1 MAFIHTLG
9 FHNTSRVGAK
19 LDLLVSR
26 AFSKKGFFL
35 VGPVFL
41 SNQHSDHLV
50 DSEKGDKGVGPS
62 ILAHQLT
69 AMELRGDSLL
79 GPDASEDTIP

>member
-9 FHNTSRVGAK
+9 FHNNSKVGAK
-19 LDLLVSR
+19 LDLLMLR

-41 SNQHSDHLV
+41 SNQHTDYLV

-69 AMELRGDSLL
+69 WMELRGDSLL
-79 GPDASEDTIP
+79 GPDASEDANP